1 MRRSFRSPFVTDGH
15 QRSMKHASFTDS
27 GEFSGD
33 IELPSRGLAKAGHP
47 RLRTSGSNS
56 LEMKIW
62 AVLFALIILAS
73 ITLIVV
79 VMMEESAQ
87 MHGTV
92 QSLR

>member
-1 MRRSFRSPFVTDGH
+1 
-15 QRSMKHASFTDS
+15 MKHASFTDS

-33 IELPSRGLAKAGHP
+33 LELPSRGLAKAGHP
-47 RLRTSGSNS
+47 RLRTGGSNS

-87 MHGTV
+87 IHGTF